1 MLGLTPKAPGTQPRL
16 TANHQAPS
24 QAVVRSSPTMVK
36 HGPTG
41 PFNRW
46 EEKNIKQW
54 AIDKKALEER
64 LAKGKQHRKEEPLRH
79 NEIVFHGKCEIQRR
93 AMEQFAVLG
102 EDRREIVAWWYERTL
117 PERRSEAK
125 RRKEE
130 QKKWVEF
137 EKEVMR
143 VEAERN
149 KKLQKQLRKQ
159 LHESQKQLCEATK
172 REEEAKEEFMLQTW
186 LQKAKKRNAE
196 ATEELRQK
204 QQKRGDRKRK
214 KERKG
219 GGDGDEGGNR
229 QGECGEAK

>member
-1 MLGLTPKAPGTQPRL
+1 MMLWLKVCLRTYGHSSCLLGLTPKAPGTQPRL

-93 AMEQFAVLG
+93 ALEQFAVLG
-102 EDRREIVAWWYERTL
+102 EDRMEIVAWWYERTL
-117 PERRSEAK
+117 PERIEEEK
-125 RRKEE
+125 RREKEK
-130 QKKWVEF
+130 KKWAEF
-137 EKEVMR
+137 EKEV
-143 VEAERN
+143 
-149 KKLQKQLRKQ
+149 
-159 LHESQKQLCEATK
+159 
-172 REEEAKEEFMLQTW
+172 REFEKGSEKE
-186 LQKAKKRNAE
+186 
-196 ATEELRQK
+196 
-204 QQKRGDRKRK
+204 G
-214 KERKG
+214 
-219 GGDGDEGGNR
+219 GGNR
-229 QGECGEAK
+229 RVRAADGNRQRRCS